1 MQLTGNNE
9 RHYQEKQLPIQ
20 RNAKNCSQQTNL
32 LEERRASI
40 TNVR

>member
-9 RHYQEKQLPIQ
+9 HHYQEKQLPIQ